1 MAVDLF
7 SLIMR
12 LRTEGVD
19 TAKAQLHGLDQQGLK
34 TAAGLGG
41 VAGNMQRVNAQSQA
55 TAAATGAVAARFG
68 AFGGVLTALG
78 PIAIATGGVL
88 AGVGLVM
95 RATAPE
101 ADAFRIST
109 LRLDGAA
116 RLTGVSLGMLQ
127 RISKQTQDQFKLSS
141 VQSNELTAE
150 VSKLTGKAG
159 DISRTGAVLAA
170 FLNVGAA
177 QGMSAQQTLIA
188 VHQAILGI
196 DEGTDKL
203 FQKNPSVI
211 YKEFAESIGTTAGK
225 LNDQQKAQA
234 MVAEA
239 MRASVL
245 VGDAY
250 GRFLD
255 TAVGKQSELA
265 TASERLQV
273 AIGKMFEPL
282 RGFIAGTG
290 TSFLNWLAD
299 VVEGLEGVM
308 ARPAGGSST
317 RSGCS
322 TSSTRPRWTGW
333 TSGDSTAPCP
343 PGTTGSTPVG
353 RWSPRRAGAGAPG

>member
-1 MAVDLF
+1 MAGIG
-7 SLIMR
+7 LI
-12 LRTEGVD
+12 
-19 TAKAQLHGLDQQGLK
+19 
-34 TAAGLGG
+34 
-41 VAGNMQRVNAQSQA
+41 
-55 TAAATGAVAARFG
+55 
-68 AFGGVLTALG
+68 
-78 PIAIATGGVL
+78 
-88 AGVGLVM
+88 M

-188 VHQAILGI
+188 VHHAILGI

-211 YKEFAESIGTTAGK
+211 YKEFAAEIGTTAGK
-225 LNDQQKAQA
+225 LTDQQKAQA
-234 MVAEA
+234 MVNEA
-239 MRASVL
+239 MRASLL

-250 GRFLD
+250 GRFLE
-255 TAVGKQSELA
+255 TAVGKQSQLA

-273 AIGKMFEPL
+273 AIGKMF
-282 RGFIAGTG
+282 
-290 TSFLNWLAD
+290 
-299 VVEGLEGVM
+299 
-308 ARPAGGSST
+308 
-317 RSGCS
+317 
-322 TSSTRPRWTGW
+322 
-333 TSGDSTAPCP
+333 
-343 PGTTGSTPVG
+343 
-353 RWSPRRAGAGAPG
+353 